1 MWISSFP
8 NTIYWKD
15 SSFPIVYSWCLYWKL
30 IDCIYLGL
38 LLGSLFYSTDLCVYF
53 YASTILFCLLWFYKI
68 IWNQKVWYL
77 QLNSLLSR
85 LFWLFWVFS
94 SSTQILEFFPISV
107 KKNTIE
113 ILIGIE
119 LNLYLALSILDSFY
133 KLMHLILKNKFMLLV
148 LSSSFYKWESWG

>member
-1 MWISSFP
+1 MWLSSFP

-38 LLGSLFYSTDLCVYF
+38 LLGSLVYSIDLCIYF

-68 IWNQKVWYL
+68 IYKKSESVVSPTQFFIFKIIL
-77 QLNSLLSR
+77 TLLG
-85 LFWLFWVFS
+85 LFEFYTNFR
-94 SSTQILEFFPISV
+94 IFFPFQW

-148 LSSSFYKWESWG
+148 LPSSFYKW